1 MAGLHPGQ
9 PSVPQW
15 AGQPERVGGC
25 PQVGLAAS
33 QQERNTGVARK
44 EGLGSQRWCWPGVN
58 SLASAGIPSFPDRG
72 ISGAKRDSLGLGD
85 AGPKKLKAKNLVPEA
100 GRN

>member
-1 MAGLHPGQ
+1 M
-9 PSVPQW
+9 PQW